1 MTIQQTVTIARMN
14 IAWAGGLYCGE
25 GSATA
30 SKGRYPQVTMGQK
43 NREVLDLFCA
53 AVGIGKVFGP
63 YEQQGRCPMYV
74 WRVTGRDRVRAVAD
88 LLWPWLSAEK
98 REQFERVFAVI
109 EQTPAMP
116 QRRNRAQRIAAG
128 LDPEPP
134 GRSPESVARYR
145 AKEAEKRQ
153 SPEHLARRRE
163 QYRQS
168 REAATSR

>member
-1 MTIQQTVTIARMN
+1 MN

-30 SKGRYPQVTMGQK
+30 SKGRYPQVTIGQK

-53 AVGIGKVFGP
+53 AVGMGKVYGP
-63 YEQQGRCPMYV
+63 YQQPGRCEMYV
-74 WRVTGRDRVRAVAD
+74 WRLTGRNRVRALGD

-98 REQFERVFAVI
+98 REQFERVFTTLESA
-109 EQTPAMP
+109 PAMP
-116 QRRNRAQRIAAG
+116 QRRTRAQRIAAG
-128 LDPEPP
+128 MDPEPP

-145 AKEAEKRQ
+145 AKDNERRK

-168 REAATSR
+168 REAAASR

>member
-1 MTIQQTVTIARMN
+1 MN

-30 SKGRYPQVTMGQK
+30 RRGYPVASMGQK

-53 AVGIGKVFGP
+53 AVGTGKVFGP
-63 YEQQGRCPMYV
+63 YQQQGRCEMYQ
-74 WRVTGRDRVRAVAD
+74 WHLGGREPVRALAD

-98 REQFERVFAVI
+98 REQFERVFAAV
-109 EQTPAMP
+109 ESVPAMP
-116 QRRNRAQRIAAG
+116 QRRTRAQRIAAG
-128 LDPEPP
+128 MDPEPP
-134 GRSPESVARYR
+134 GRSPGSVARYR
-145 AKEAEKRQ
+145 AKDNERRK

-168 REAATSR
+168 RQAADSR